1 MVLILIYELPLLFY
15 YLCDWI
21 VYEQFFWVKI
31 QDVFSLVSI
40 DEFTSA
46 VRGYKN
52 SLDERFLRELSVPD
66 RIGKNHQLSEHCWLL
81 QQCECFLRGHYARLS
96 KEEIKKVADRKN

>member
-1 MVLILIYELPLLFY
+1 MLFCHIKLFKPY
-15 YLCDWI
+15 ANYFYD
-21 VYEQFFWVKI
+21 KI

-46 VRGYKN
+46 MRGYKN

-66 RIGKNHQLSEHCWLL
+66 QIGKNH
-81 QQCECFLRGHYARLS
+81 
-96 KEEIKKVADRKN
+96 KKNLIGFASCKSLAKRVAVAIE

>member
-52 SLDERFLRELSVPD
+52 SQQKYRKYF
-66 RIGKNHQLSEHCWLL
+66 L
-81 QQCECFLRGHYARLS
+81 QQAYTNLFRICVV
-96 KEEIKKVADRKN
+96 IKIQG

>member
-1 MVLILIYELPLLFY
+1 MLFY
-15 YLCDWI
+15 YLCDLI
-21 VYEQFFWVKI
+21 LYEQFFWVKI

-52 SLDERFLRELSVPD
+52 SLDERF
-66 RIGKNHQLSEHCWLL
+66 
-81 QQCECFLRGHYARLS
+81 
-96 KEEIKKVADRKN
+96 IKKFNRICCQIV

>member
-1 MVLILIYELPLLFY
+1 MTLFPLLKNVPLLFY
-15 YLCDWI
+15 YLCDLI
-21 VYEQFFWVKI
+21 VYEQFFGVKI

-52 SLDERFLRELSVPD
+52 SGMNF
-66 RIGKNHQLSEHCWLL
+66 
-81 QQCECFLRGHYARLS
+81 Y
-96 KEEIKKVADRKN
+96 IKV

>member
-1 MVLILIYELPLLFY
+1 MLFY
-15 YLCDWI
+15 YLCDLI
-21 VYEQFFWVKI
+21 LYEQFFWVKI

-52 SLDERFLRELSVPD
+52 L
-66 RIGKNHQLSEHCWLL
+66 IGFAVRLSEA
-81 QQCECFLRGHYARLS
+81 LRVAAAM
-96 KEEIKKVADRKN
+96 EKKLRMIIQLEHK

>member
-1 MVLILIYELPLLFY
+1 MLFY
-15 YLCDWI
+15 HIKLFKPYANYFYD
-21 VYEQFFWVKI
+21 KI

-46 VRGYKN
+46 MRGYKN

-66 RIGKNHQLSEHCWLL
+66 RIGKNQKSS
-81 QQCECFLRGHYARLS
+81 FRIF
-96 KEEIKKVADRKN
+96 IKNLIGFASCKSLAKRVAVAIE

>member
-31 QDVFSLVSI
+31 QDVFSLASI

-52 SLDERFLRELSVPD
+52 SLDERFLRELSVPNSLDERFLRELSVPD
-66 RIGKNHQLSEHCWLL
+66 RIGKNQKSS
-81 QQCECFLRGHYARLS
+81 FRIF
-96 KEEIKKVADRKN
+96 IKKFNRICSPVV

>member
-1 MVLILIYELPLLFY
+1 MSNFL
-15 YLCDWI
+15 
-21 VYEQFFWVKI
+21 VKI

-66 RIGKNHQLSEHCWLL
+66 RIGKNQKSSFRIFRFAVRLFERSELL
-81 QQCECFLRGHYARLS
+81 QQW
-96 KEEIKKVADRKN
+96 RKN

>member
-1 MVLILIYELPLLFY
+1 MLFCHIKLFKPY
-15 YLCDWI
+15 TNYFYD
-21 VYEQFFWVKI
+21 KI

-46 VRGYKN
+46 MRGYKN

-66 RIGKNHQLSEHCWLL
+66 RIGKNQKSS
-81 QQCECFLRGHYARLS
+81 FRIF
-96 KEEIKKVADRKN
+96 IKKFNRICCQIV

>member
-1 MVLILIYELPLLFY
+1 MLFY
-15 YLCDWI
+15 YLCDLI
-21 VYEQFFWVKI
+21 LYEQFFWVKI

-52 SLDERFLRELSVPD
+52 SLDERLSD
-66 RIGKNHQLSEHCWLL
+66 CLKHCELL
-81 QQCECFLRGHYARLS
+81 QQW
-96 KEEIKKVADRKN
+96 RKN

>member
-1 MVLILIYELPLLFY
+1 MLFY
-15 YLCDWI
+15 YLCDLI
-21 VYEQFFWVKI
+21 LYEQFFWVKI

-52 SLDERFLRELSVPD
+52 LIGFAVRLFER
-66 RIGKNHQLSEHCWLL
+66 
-81 QQCECFLRGHYARLS
+81 
-96 KEEIKKVADRKN
+96 

>member
-52 SLDERFLRELSVPD
+52 SLDERFLRELSVPN
-66 RIGKNHQLSEHCWLL
+66 RIGKNQKSS
-81 QQCECFLRGHYARLS
+81 FRIF
-96 KEEIKKVADRKN
+96 IKKFNRICCQIV

>member
-1 MVLILIYELPLLFY
+1 MLFCY
-15 YLCDWI
+15 IKLFKPYANYFYD
-21 VYEQFFWVKI
+21 KI

-46 VRGYKN
+46 MRGYKN

-66 RIGKNHQLSEHCWLL
+66 QIGKNHKKKFNRICQLQVFSKASCSGNRIKIMSSYTLE
-81 QQCECFLRGHYARLS
+81 FYRG
-96 KEEIKKVADRKN
+96 K

>member
-1 MVLILIYELPLLFY
+1 MLFCHIKLFKPY
-15 YLCDWI
+15 TNYFYD
-21 VYEQFFWVKI
+21 KI

-46 VRGYKN
+46 MRGYKN

-66 RIGKNHQLSEHCWLL
+66 RIGKNQKSS
-81 QQCECFLRGHYARLS
+81 FRIF
-96 KEEIKKVADRKN
+96 IKKI

>member
-1 MVLILIYELPLLFY
+1 MALYPLLNDVPLLFY
-15 YLCDWI
+15 YLCDLI

-52 SLDERFLRELSVPD
+52 SRMNF
-66 RIGKNHQLSEHCWLL
+66 
-81 QQCECFLRGHYARLS
+81 Y
-96 KEEIKKVADRKN
+96 KKI